1 MQFNIPTSY
10 APQAAA
16 HTSPVATATTPLCP
30 AGNACAPRECGPES
44 KNPGRFFWA
53 CQCKP
58 FCKGWIGWVDEPLKG
73 GNARKRPAVEAPA
86 AADDRET
93 RARLDHLEQSL
104 AALVEYV
111 KALEGEL
118 KNVQASIYQQ

>member
-1 MQFNIPTSY
+1 MQFNIPTRY

-16 HTSPVATATTPLCP
+16 VAAPPTSNAPLCP
-30 AGNACAPRECGPES
+30 AGNPCAPRECGPES

-58 FCKGWIGWVDEPLKG
+58 FCKGWIGWVDEPQKG
-73 GNARKRPAVEAPA
+73 ASRKRAAIEEP

-93 RARLDHLEQSL
+93 KARLDHLEQSF

-111 KALEGEL
+111 KGLESEL
-118 KNVQASIYQQ
+118 KNVQASIYQE